1 MTGIDASPLMTW
13 GSIDGTPFRLDASDT
28 PITNNPSQVFKMPE
42 PKKREQLGLA
52 LAEKV
57 SRKHR
62 EKSRLAR
69 AQAAA
74 MIGRY
79 YCLYKY

>member
-1 MTGIDASPLMTW
+1 MTW
-13 GSIDGTPFRLDASDT
+13 GTIDGTPFRLDGSDT
-28 PITNNPSQVFKMPE
+28 PKLATPGPVFRMPE

-62 EKSRLAR
+62 EKTREAR

-74 MIGRY
+74 MIG
-79 YCLYKY
+79 K

>member
-1 MTGIDASPLMTW
+1 MTW

-28 PITNNPSQVFKMPE
+28 PLSNTPGQAFKMPE

-62 EKSRLAR
+62 EKSRQAR
-69 AQAAA
+69 SQAAA
-74 MIGRY
+74 MIGR
-79 YCLYKY
+79 